1 MAPERCRLRSG
12 RRRAAPTPSTRKRAI
27 IPPEL
32 RRRPCLHEKYQAGGH
47 GASTLKPTSP
57 GFRVRC
63 ERSIALLGF
72 LSNNNRTA
80 AALWTTKVASD
91 RAEALEPLAPAS
103 SRRTSAVVIC
113 HTGTPGSSC
122 RCRCRRHRGGPQS
135 GDQHQDFRDHLPR
148 HRGLG
153 HSERDAAAMADHLG
167 ADLDRLSP
175 QARLGTRLRVR
186 GPTKT
191 NPLRV

>member
-1 MAPERCRLRSG
+1 M
-12 RRRAAPTPSTRKRAI
+12 
-27 IPPEL
+27 
-32 RRRPCLHEKYQAGGH
+32 
-47 GASTLKPTSP
+47 
-57 GFRVRC
+57 RC

-135 GDQHQDFRDHLPR
+135 GDQHQDFLERLPR
-148 HRGLG
+148 HRDLG
-153 HSERDAAAMADHLG
+153 NSERDTAAMADNSAPILIG
-167 ADLDRLSP
+167 F
-175 QARLGTRLRVR
+175 LRKLVWKHGSAFR

>member
-1 MAPERCRLRSG
+1 M
-12 RRRAAPTPSTRKRAI
+12 
-27 IPPEL
+27 
-32 RRRPCLHEKYQAGGH
+32 
-47 GASTLKPTSP
+47 
-57 GFRVRC
+57 RC

-122 RCRCRRHRGGPQS
+122 RCRCRRHRGARS
-135 GDQHQDFRDHLPR
+135 RAISIRISVITFRDIAASAIPNVTQRPWLTTSAPILIGFLGKLVRERGSGSTARPR
-148 HRGLG
+148 
-153 HSERDAAAMADHLG
+153 
-167 ADLDRLSP
+167 
-175 QARLGTRLRVR
+175 
-186 GPTKT
+186 PT
-191 NPLRV
+191 L